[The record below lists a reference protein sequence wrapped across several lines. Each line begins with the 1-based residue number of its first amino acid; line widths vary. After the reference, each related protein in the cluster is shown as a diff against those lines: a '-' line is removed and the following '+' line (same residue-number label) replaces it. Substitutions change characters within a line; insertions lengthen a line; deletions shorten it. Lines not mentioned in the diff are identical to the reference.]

1 MRHRWFFGVGIGV
14 LIVLVRG
21 AGVVCAGPLK
31 VFVTLAPQKEIV
43 ERLGGDRVQ
52 VMVLVPAGADPH
64 TFEPSP
70 AHMKTLAASSLFFPI
85 GVPLEK
91 NLIARIQSLNPQ
103 LQIVPMDRG
112 LPKRLLTDHRHGDKE
127 PGSGKGEDEH
137 KHGHER
143 AEVVSAERAASSY
156 EHHVHAAGEP
166 DPHVW
171 LSPPLVMAM
180 ARTTV
185 LALMEADPEDRV
197 GYEAR
202 YKNFLSDVAALD
214 LEIHKLFQDAKP
226 PRVFYVFHPSW
237 GYFADAYG
245 LEQVAVES
253 EGKEAKPAHL
263 KDIITSARHSGVK
276 TLFVQPQ
283 FSTRSAKVVAKEIEA
298 RVEVM
303 DPLAEKWMDNL
314 RQVSRRLRE
323 AMP

>member
-14 LIVLVRG
+14 LIVLVVG
-21 AGVVCAGPLK
+21 AGVVSAGPLK

-70 AHMKTLAASSLFFPI
+70 AHMKTLAESSLFFPI

-91 NLIARIQSLNPQ
+91 NLIARIKSLNSQ
-103 LQIVPMDRG
+103 LHIVPMDRG
-112 LPKRLLTDHRHGDKE
+112 LPKRFFTEHRQDDKMPGSVKAETGHEHGDAKAKV
-127 PGSGKGEDEH
+127 GSAQ
-137 KHGHER
+137 R
-143 AEVVSAERAASSY
+143 TASSH
-156 EHHVHAAGEP
+156 EHHAHAAGEP

-185 LALMEADPEDRV
+185 LALMEADPENRV

-214 LEIHKLFQDAKP
+214 LEIHTIFQDAKP

-263 KDIITSARHSGVK
+263 KDIISSARRLGVK

-283 FSTRSAKVVAKEIEA
+283 FSTRSAEMVAREIGA
-298 RVEVM
+298 RLEVI

-314 RQVSRRLRE
+314 RQVSQRLRE

>member
-1 MRHRWFFGVGIGV
+1 MRVRCFFGGFAVV
-14 LIVLVRG
+14 LTLLFLG
-21 AGVVCAGPLK
+21 AGVACAGPLK
-31 VFVTLAPQKEIV
+31 VFVTLAPQKELV

-52 VMVLVPAGADPH
+52 VMVLVPSGADPH

-70 AHMKTLAASSLFFPI
+70 AQMKALADSSLYFPI
-85 GVPLEK
+85 GIPFEK
-91 NLIARIQSLNPQ
+91 KLIARIGSLNPQ
-103 LQIVPMDRG
+103 LNITPMDQG
-112 LPKRLLTDHRHGDKE
+112 LPKRFFEEEDHHHKE
-127 PGSGKGEDEH
+127 TSSGKD
-137 KHGHER
+137 HGHEHEKTEANTPKR
-143 AEVVSAERAASSY
+143 APEG
-156 EHHVHAAGEP
+156 HAFHSHAKGEP

-185 LALMEADPEDRV
+185 LALMAADPGDRA

-202 YKNFLSDVAALD
+202 YKNFLSDVASLD
-214 LEIHKLFQDAKP
+214 LEIHRTFQDAKP

-245 LEQVAVES
+245 LQQEAVEW
-253 EGKEAKPAHL
+253 EGKEAKPVHL
-263 KDIITSARHSGVK
+263 KHIITSARAAGVK

-283 FSTRSAKVVAKEIEA
+283 FSTRSAEMVAKEIGA
-298 RVEVM
+298 RLEVI
-303 DPLAEKWMDNL
+303 DPLAENWIENL

>member
-1 MRHRWFFGVGIGV
+1 MQWARFLAIIIGAVTV
-14 LIVLVRG
+14 LGLS
-21 AGVVCAGPLK
+21 AGVPCAATLK

-43 ERLGGDRVQ
+43 ERLGGDRVE
-52 VMVLVPAGADPH
+52 VMVLVPSGADPH

-70 AHMKTLAASSLFFPI
+70 GQMKALADSSLFFPI
-85 GVPLEK
+85 GIPFEK
-91 NLIARIQSLNPQ
+91 KLMARIGSLNPQ
-103 LQIVPMDRG
+103 LKIVPMDQG
-112 LPKRLLTDHRHGDKE
+112 LPKRFFTG
-127 PGSGKGEDEH
+127 
-137 KHGHER
+137 HGHGKEEAGWGEKGHGHGK
-143 AEVVSAERAASSY
+143 AEGHSHDAAASGH
-156 EHHVHAAGEP
+156 EPHCHKEGEP

-171 LSPPLVMAM
+171 LSPPLVLAM

-185 LALMEADPEDRV
+185 LALMAADPEDRA

-202 YKNFLSDVAALD
+202 YKQFLSDVAALD
-214 LEIHKLFQDAKP
+214 LEIVRIFQEAKP

-253 EGKEAKPAHL
+253 EGKEAKPVHL
-263 KDIITSARHSGVK
+263 KEIIASARRAGVK

-283 FSTRSAKVVAKEIEA
+283 FSTRSAEMVAKEIGA
-298 RVEVM
+298 HLEVI

>member
-1 MRHRWFFGVGIGV
+1 MRWGRFFAIIIGALTV
-14 LIVLVRG
+14 LGLG
-21 AGVVCAGPLK
+21 AGVSCAGALK
-31 VFVTLAPQKEIV
+31 VFVTLAPQKEFV

-52 VMVLVPAGADPH
+52 VMVLVPSGADPH

-70 AHMKTLAASSLFFPI
+70 GQMKALADASLFFPI
-85 GVPLEK
+85 GIPFEK
-91 NLIARIQSLNPQ
+91 KLIPRIGSLNPQ
-103 LQIVPMDRG
+103 LTIVPMDQG
-112 LPKRLLTDHRHGDKE
+112 LPKRFLTGHQHGREE
-127 PGSGKGEDEH
+127 PGRGEKEHAHEKVKGSSREPKASGH
-137 KHGHER
+137 
-143 AEVVSAERAASSY
+143 AP
-156 EHHVHAAGEP
+156 HVHEEGEP

-185 LALMEADPEDRV
+185 LALMAADPEDRA

-202 YKNFLSDVAALD
+202 YKQFLSDVAALD
-214 LEIHKLFQDAKP
+214 LEIHKTFQDAKP
-226 PRVFYVFHPSW
+226 PRAFYVFHPSW

-253 EGKEAKPAHL
+253 EGKEAKPVHL
-263 KDIITSARHSGVK
+263 KEIITSARRAGVK

-283 FSTRSAKVVAKEIEA
+283 FSTRSAEMVAKEIGA
-298 RVEVM
+298 QLEVI